1 MATYTFV
8 NPNVDAYEVYYD
20 MSPVGGGNQ
29 LVVSIPGSGGSINL
43 DAETVAA
50 IGADISVLVGDGVVS
65 FTMVPA
71 GIDPTL
77 GAPLLLTSLVDG
89 QSYQIEAD
97 FGSLI
102 DGTPGASFGA
112 AAPAAAIVPTRV
124 RGGKQINMG
133 FAHSSG
139 ATYATIEEAA
149 AAGHDGVGALI
160 SDMFDMASMKVDA
173 SVADIDAYGLG
184 DAMVNLEYVSTKRAE
199 DAAARDAADVSLA
212 TSISD

>member
-29 LVVSIPGSGGSINL
+29 VVVSIPGSGGSINL
-43 DAETVAA
+43 DAETVAS
-50 IGADISVLVGDGVVS
+50 IGVDVAQLIIDGVVS
-65 FTMVPA
+65 FTMVPV

-77 GAPLLLTSLVDG
+77 GAPLLLTNLVDG

-97 FGSLI
+97 FGSLL
-102 DGTPGASFGA
+102 DGTPGASFG

-133 FAHSSG
+133 FAHASG
-139 ATYATIEEAA
+139 ATYAP
-149 AAGHDGVGALI
+149 
-160 SDMFDMASMKVDA
+160 
-173 SVADIDAYGLG
+173 
-184 DAMVNLEYVSTKRAE
+184 
-199 DAAARDAADVSLA
+199 
-212 TSISD
+212 